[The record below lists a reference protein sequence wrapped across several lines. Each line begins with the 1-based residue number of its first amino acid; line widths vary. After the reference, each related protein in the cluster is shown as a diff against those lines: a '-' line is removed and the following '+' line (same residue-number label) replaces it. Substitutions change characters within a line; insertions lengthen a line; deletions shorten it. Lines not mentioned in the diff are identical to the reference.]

1 MSVRRY
7 LHDQTVFEYITCH
20 PSLVQPRLNKGKLL
34 YSLLYKVV
42 GEVVFFFLFLFFSSD
57 GTCRTLIVKSKPKTF
72 SYLG

>member
-1 MSVRRY
+1 MSVRRC

-42 GEVVFFFLFLFFSSD
+42 GEVVFFDFVFFSSD
-57 GTCRTLIVKSKPKTF
+57 VTCRTLIVKSKPKTF
-72 SYLG
+72 SCLG